1 MHARMSRKVIAGL
14 CLALLLGAPLQ
25 RVKAES
31 TAADAEAVKRLEQQA
46 LEEQRL
52 RDEVKVQSQAH
63 LDAGKRLY
71 KAFEYK
77 AAQVELLRSVNLDQ
91 SNEEAR
97 QLLVEVNNIL
107 NKRQD
112 RIQSAVQALAQSQ
125 RVAIQ
130 ERLVTLDNRIDWG
143 NRYVSQAQESPD
155 LTTAERIRKYQ
166 QALDAFERAREL
178 IKWMP
183 VGVNVA
189 EQQHQAERMIGEVR
203 KSIKALE
210 VQLAEEDK
218 QKAME
223 LSNARA
229 TVEREQEQRRVA
241 VQLDEVKALFE
252 IGEYERAEM
261 LAGRILESDPT
272 NAAAHAIQITARDRK
287 HIKKAKWIEE
297 EYHEQFKRQMEL
309 ADRNVIPHEA
319 YLIYPDNWA
328 EIAQRTG
335 HSGRTRT
342 DEPWKMDIMRKLS
355 RRVSFEFV
363 DTPLQEALTFLQTL
377 SKVNIILDPRAA
389 AGGASQIKITLR
401 VTDMDMETALKWIL
415 RLAELDYDLRGQA
428 IYISTRANLAT
439 NVELEIYDI
448 RDLTGT
454 PTDFPAPRI
463 ELSTAS
469 QGGAAGVNFV
479 QPTTGPTLTAPDMA
493 QLIRERLL
501 PADFS
506 DASTSIEEQGG
517 KLVVMQ
523 RPEVHGKIRR
533 ILQSFRET
541 QAVQVLTQVR
551 FIDTVDG
558 FLEQIGVHFTGLDGT
573 GTGLPNPYGANNPYL
588 PGDNAHS
595 LYPNG
600 GGPAGIAPGYP
611 VWNQFTTKG
620 GPLIHPRLDPNFPN
634 NDNINDPNGMATG
647 FRKQYG
653 AGQLLQAVT
662 QNLVNVIQNGP
673 LGSSLGNANVSAQ
686 GLVMQFR
693 FLHSIQ
699 ANMVLQAVRKDQ
711 TNDVLVATKLMQFNN
726 QRSHILVATQQSY
739 IYDYDVSGDMWDP
752 VIRALTTGVVL
763 EIKPTVSH
771 DRKYITLDLRPG
783 VADFIRFRRLG
794 TPAETAQG
802 DEAGQSVGLGLLSA
816 LYLPIDLPQIELRF
830 VATTVTV
837 PDSGTLLFSGLIN
850 DHKLDGKTG
859 VPFFSDLPVIGR
871 IFGTNIKQRER
882 RNLLIMVN
890 SRVVLFDE
898 EEEKL

>member
-1 MHARMSRKVIAGL
+1 
-14 CLALLLGAPLQ
+14 
-25 RVKAES
+25 
-31 TAADAEAVKRLEQQA
+31 
-46 LEEQRL
+46 
-52 RDEVKVQSQAH
+52 
-63 LDAGKRLY
+63 
-71 KAFEYK
+71 
-77 AAQVELLRSVNLDQ
+77 
-91 SNEEAR
+91 
-97 QLLVEVNNIL
+97 LLVEVNGVL

-112 RIQSAVQALAQSQ
+112 RIQSAVQSLAQSQ

-130 ERLVTLDNRIDWG
+130 ERLVTLDNRLDWG
-143 NRYVSQAQESPD
+143 NRFVSQALENPD

-203 KSIKALE
+203 KSVKAME
-210 VQLAEEDK
+210 VQFAEEDK

-223 LSNARA
+223 LSTARA

-252 IGEYERAEM
+252 IGEYERAEL
-261 LAGRILESDPT
+261 LAGRILETDPS
-272 NAAAHAIQITARDRK
+272 NAEAHAIQVTARDRK
-287 HIKKAKWIEE
+287 HIRKAQWVQE
-297 EYHEQFKRQMEL
+297 EYAEQFKRQMEL
-309 ADRNVIPHEA
+309 ADKNVIPHEA
-319 YLIYPDNWA
+319 YLIYPDNWP

-335 HSGRTRT
+335 GMGRTRT
-342 DEPWKMDIMRKLS
+342 DEPWKMDILRKLS

-389 AGGASQIKITLR
+389 DGGAGQIKVTLR

-415 RLAELDYDLRGQA
+415 RLAELEYDLRGQA
-428 IYISTRANLAT
+428 IYISSRANLAT

-454 PTDFPAPRI
+454 PTDFPSPRI
-463 ELSTAS
+463 ELSRPDS
-469 QGGAAGVNFV
+469 GGGGVNFME
-479 QPTTGPTLTAPDMA
+479 PTGGAKISAVDMA
-493 QLIRERLL
+493 ELIRDRLI
-501 PADFS
+501 PGDFG
-506 DASTSIEEQGG
+506 DASTSIEDVGG

-558 FLEQIGVHFTGLDGT
+558 FLERIGVHFAGLDGAGAGIAT
-573 GTGLPNPYGANNPYL
+573 PYGAHNPYAA
-588 PGDNAHS
+588 GDNAHS

-600 GGPAGIAPGYP
+600 GGPGGGAYTTL
-611 VWNQFTTKG
+611 NQFSRKG
-620 GPLIHPRLDPNFPN
+620 GPLVNPRMDPNFPN
-634 NDNINDPNGMATG
+634 NETANGMATG
-647 FRKQYG
+647 FRKQFG
-653 AGQLLQAVT
+653 ASQLLQAVT

-673 LGSSLGNANVSAQ
+673 LGAALGNANVAGQ

-711 TNDVLVATKLMQFNN
+711 TNDVLLATKLMQSNN
-726 QRSHILVATQQSY
+726 QRSHILVANQQSY
-739 IYDYDVSGDMWDP
+739 IYDYDVSGDMFDP
-752 VIRALTTGVVL
+752 VIRALTTGTVL
-763 EIKPTVSH
+763 EIRPTVSH
-771 DRKYITLDLRPG
+771 DRRYITLELRPG
-783 VADFIRFRRLG
+783 VADFIRFRRIG
-794 TPAETAQG
+794 STADAQQDPG
-802 DEAGQSVGLGLLSA
+802 PGEADDPFQAVARGGG

-882 RNLLIMVN
+882 RNLLVMVN

>member
-14 CLALLLGAPLQ
+14 CLALLMGAPIQ
-25 RVKAES
+25 WARAES
-31 TAADAEAVKRLEQQA
+31 EAVDAEAAKRLEQQV
-46 LEEQRL
+46 LEEHRL
-52 RDEVKVQSQAH
+52 RDEVKFQSQAH
-63 LDAGKRLY
+63 LDAGKRLF

-77 AAQVELLRSVNLDQ
+77 AAQVELLRAVSLDQ

-97 QLLVEVNNIL
+97 QLLVEVNGVL

-112 RIQSAVQALAQSQ
+112 RIQSAVQSLAQSQ

-130 ERLVTLDNRIDWG
+130 ERLVTLDNRLDWG
-143 NRYVSQAQESPD
+143 NRFVSQAQESPD

-178 IKWMP
+178 VKWMP

-203 KSIKALE
+203 KSVKAME

-223 LSNARA
+223 LSTARA

-252 IGEYERAEM
+252 IGEYERAES
-261 LAGRILESDPT
+261 LAGRILETDPS
-272 NAAAHAIQITARDRK
+272 NAEAHAIQVTARDRK
-287 HIKKAKWIEE
+287 HIRKAQWVQE
-297 EYHEQFKRQMEL
+297 EYAEHFKRQTEL
-309 ADRNVIPHEA
+309 ADKNVIPHET
-319 YLIYPDNWA
+319 YLLYPDNWP

-335 HSGRTRT
+335 ASGRTRT
-342 DEPWKMDIMRKLS
+342 DEPWKMDILRKLS

-389 AGGASQIKITLR
+389 DGGAAQIKVTLR

-463 ELSTAS
+463 ELSRPDS
-469 QGGAAGVNFV
+469 GGGGVNFTE
-479 QPTTGPTLTAPDMA
+479 PTAGTKITAPDMA
-493 QLIRERLL
+493 ELIKDRLI
-501 PADFS
+501 PGDFG

-558 FLEQIGVHFTGLDGT
+558 FLERIGVHFAGLDGQ
-573 GTGLPNPYGANNPYL
+573 GAGIYSPYGARNPYVA
-588 PGDNAHS
+588 GDNAHS

-600 GGPAGIAPGYP
+600 GGPGGGAYATL
-611 VWNQFTTKG
+611 NQFSRKG
-620 GPLIHPRLDPNFPN
+620 GPLVHPRMDPNFPN
-634 NDNINDPNGMATG
+634 NETANGMATG
-647 FRKQYG
+647 FRKQFG
-653 AGQLLQAVT
+653 ASQLLQAVT
-662 QNLVNVIQNGP
+662 QNIVNVIQNGP
-673 LGSSLGNANVSAQ
+673 LGAALGNANVAGQ

-711 TNDVLVATKLMQFNN
+711 TNDVLLATKLMQSNN
-726 QRSHILVATQQSY
+726 QRSHILVANQQSY
-739 IYDYDVSGDMWDP
+739 IYDYDVSGDMFDP
-752 VIRALTTGVVL
+752 VIRALTTGTVL
-763 EIKPTVSH
+763 EIRPTVSH
-771 DRKYITLDLRPG
+771 DRRYITLELRPG
-783 VADFIRFRRLG
+783 VADFIRFRRIG
-794 TPAETAQG
+794 STADAQQDPAAG
-802 DEAGQSVGLGLLSA
+802 EADDPFQAVARGGG

-882 RNLLIMVN
+882 RNLLVMVN

>member
-1 MHARMSRKVIAGL
+1 MSRKVIAGL
-14 CLALLLGAPLQ
+14 CLGILLGAPCQ
-25 RVKAES
+25 WATAE
-31 TAADAEAVKRLEQQA
+31 TVNPDAEAAKRLEQQA

-52 RDEVKVQSQAH
+52 RDEVKLQSQSH
-63 LDAGKRLY
+63 LEAGKRLY

-77 AAQVELLRSVNLDQ
+77 AAQAELLRAVNLNQ

-97 QLLVEVNNIL
+97 QLLVEVNDVL

-112 RIQSAVQALAQSQ
+112 RIQSAVQSLAKSQ
-125 RVAIQ
+125 QVAIQ

-143 NRYVSQAQESPD
+143 NRFVAQAQEDPD
-155 LTTAERIRKYQ
+155 LTTAERIRRYQ

-203 KSIKALE
+203 KSVKGLE
-210 VQLAEEDK
+210 VQLTEEDK
-218 QKAME
+218 QKAMD
-223 LSNARA
+223 LSAARA
-229 TVEREQEQRRVA
+229 TMEHEQEQRRVA

-261 LAGRILESDPT
+261 LAGRILESDST
-272 NAAAHAIQITARDRK
+272 NAEAHAIQITARDRK
-287 HIKKAKWIEE
+287 HIKKTKWIKE
-297 EYHEQFKRQMEL
+297 EYDEQFKRQMEL
-309 ADRNVIPHEA
+309 ADKTVIPHED
-319 YLIYPDNWA
+319 YLVYPDNWA

-335 HSGRTRT
+335 HVGRTRT

-355 RRVSFEFV
+355 RKVSFEFV

-389 AGGASQIKITLR
+389 AGGASQLKITLR

-448 RDLTGT
+448 RDLTST
-454 PTDFPAPRI
+454 VTDFPAPRI
-463 ELSTAS
+463 ELSSNT
-469 QGGAAGVNFV
+469 QGGGAGVNFV
-479 QPTTGPTLTAPDMA
+479 QPTTAPTLAAPDMA

-551 FIDTVDG
+551 FIDTKDG
-558 FLEQIGVHFTGLDGT
+558 FLEQIGVHFAGLDGQTAT
-573 GTGLPNPYGANNPYL
+573 GIANPYGVPNS
-588 PGDNAHS
+588 HS
-595 LYPNG
+595 LYPMG
-600 GGPAGIAPGYP
+600 GGPGVAAYPGQ
-611 VWNQFTTKG
+611 QFTTHG
-620 GPLIHPRLDPNFPN
+620 GPIVHPRLDTSLPN
-634 NDNINDPNGMATG
+634 NDATVYPNGMPTG
-647 FRKQYG
+647 FRKQFG
-653 AGQLLQAVT
+653 ASQLLQAVT
-662 QNLVNVIQNGP
+662 SNVVRTLTSGP
-673 LGSSLGNANVSAQ
+673 LGSALTGGDVGTQ
-686 GLVMQFR
+686 GLLMQFR

-711 TNDVLVATKLMQFNN
+711 TSDTLIATKLMQFNN
-726 QRSHILVATQQSY
+726 QRAHVLVANQQSY
-739 IYDYDVSGDMWDP
+739 IYDYDVSGDAWDP
-752 VIRALTTGVVL
+752 IIRTLTTGTVL
-763 EIKPTVSH
+763 EVKPTVSH

-783 VADFIRFRRLG
+783 VAEFIRFRQIG
-794 TPAETAQG
+794 TYDSPDPIDNGVDGSAVA
-802 DEAGQSVGLGLLSA
+802 VGLIR
-816 LYLPIDLPQIELRF
+816 LPIDLPEIELRF
-830 VATTVTV
+830 VNTTVTV
-837 PDSGTLLFSGLIN
+837 PDCGTLLFSGLIN

-871 IFGTNIKQRER
+871 IFSTNIKQRER
-882 RNLLIMVN
+882 RNLLILVN

-898 EEEKL
+898 EEEQL